1 MESEGAGMNPNSGF
15 SKTVVTVSWYPPG
28 LFTEM
33 GGQTGT
39 KMMWNA
45 IEQEKWHCMQSREN
59 PTNLRK
65 HFRNL
70 TSHLFSDLHSK
81 RHLSKGEES
90 FVFLR
95 LKA

>member
-1 MESEGAGMNPNSGF
+1 MDKDDVECHRARKMALHAEQRKSNKLK
-15 SKTVVTVSWYPPG
+15 KT
-28 LFTEM
+28 F
-33 GGQTGT
+33 Q
-39 KMMWNA
+39 
-45 IEQEKWHCMQSREN
+45 
-59 PTNLRK
+59 
-65 HFRNL
+65 RNL